1 MPGRRAG
8 PVLQALQKAEERAST
23 LEMQSRSQVG
33 SRRSAEGGP
42 DAQAEGE
49 DHDLAT
55 RFKLQ
60 QVGSE
65 HRLMLRS

>member
-1 MPGRRAG
+1 M
-8 PVLQALQKAEERAST
+8 LQALQKAEERAST

-33 SRRSAEGGP
+33 SRRSAEGGAP
-42 DAQAEGE
+42 ALDESE

-60 QVGSE
+60 QV
-65 HRLMLRS
+65 LFQILTC